1 MSSPQMVDIFLKA
14 GYQVLYA
21 GERDRKFTIANVFVV
36 ALSPFVVVAHHAD
49 TIHNIG
55 QTVFIQMLATEN
67 GRVNLQDADDGESVI
82 RNLNPSVHQLNSR
95 HNLPLLV
102 DVNHNISNVMMK
114 VITSQKNPL
123 PDTAARRYAF
133 PAGVNPLAG
142 FSSLNTR
149 ADNRDHSV
157 TRSFFVR
164 KMPCCV
170 RIMVGRNG
178 EAFAPAGF
186 VSAGLLTLLRL
197 TTPFSS
203 GLVRLINLLTRPPL
217 WSLPLPRHTRD
228 SSGLS
233 LPFAATARP
242 LPQQSITL
250 PPPANVKLV
259 VCPLRGRIMNKPI
272 PAGADLFH
280 LAGECAALVCGL
292 MEYHSRTEHRAMC
305 KSLVTSLEA
314 LTAAYHADT
323 ALPLPDNTASDLS
336 EYWPD
341 ESLTLEYCLTQAK
354 ALVADTLPRDM
365 IQPLT
370 GLLHDLVNMLADQVK
385 STTPHRCQGV
395 VLLPFVRRY
404 PAYIE
409 ATLDPFVLALYRE
422 RREMLCRFKQ
432 ALDVAGVAYVE
443 ADHA

>member
-1 MSSPQMVDIFLKA
+1 
-14 GYQVLYA
+14 
-21 GERDRKFTIANVFVV
+21 
-36 ALSPFVVVAHHAD
+36 
-49 TIHNIG
+49 
-55 QTVFIQMLATEN
+55 
-67 GRVNLQDADDGESVI
+67 
-82 RNLNPSVHQLNSR
+82 
-95 HNLPLLV
+95 
-102 DVNHNISNVMMK
+102 
-114 VITSQKNPL
+114 
-123 PDTAARRYAF
+123 
-133 PAGVNPLAG
+133 
-142 FSSLNTR
+142 
-149 ADNRDHSV
+149 
-157 TRSFFVR
+157 
-164 KMPCCV
+164 
-170 RIMVGRNG
+170 
-178 EAFAPAGF
+178 
-186 VSAGLLTLLRL
+186 
-197 TTPFSS
+197 
-203 GLVRLINLLTRPPL
+203 
-217 WSLPLPRHTRD
+217 
-228 SSGLS
+228 
-233 LPFAATARP
+233 
-242 LPQQSITL
+242 
-250 PPPANVKLV
+250 
-259 VCPLRGRIMNKPI
+259 MNKPI

-341 ESLTLEYCLTQAK
+341 ESLTLEYCLTLAK

-404 PAYIE
+404 PADIE

>member
-1 MSSPQMVDIFLKA
+1 MKSINGLHGQGIAHPATSKKRILTANRSDISVILA
-14 GYQVLYA
+14 GNNLSKPDTGKNKNRLPVSLNRIYS
-21 GERDRKFTIANVFVV
+21 IPVV
-36 ALSPFVVVAHHAD
+36 AKSTTGRENPFYCMA
-49 TIHNIG
+49 T
-55 QTVFIQMLATEN
+55 QTPKA
-67 GRVNLQDADDGESVI
+67 
-82 RNLNPSVHQLNSR
+82 
-95 HNLPLLV
+95 
-102 DVNHNISNVMMK
+102 
-114 VITSQKNPL
+114 
-123 PDTAARRYAF
+123 
-133 PAGVNPLAG
+133 
-142 FSSLNTR
+142 
-149 ADNRDHSV
+149 
-157 TRSFFVR
+157 SFFVS
-164 KMPCCV
+164 CQ
-170 RIMVGRNG
+170 RIPAKQTVSMVALVGQPSGWPESIQSGFLTPASVTAPYERENSG
-178 EAFAPAGF
+178 GDFMNYCMEAALW
-186 VSAGLLTLLRL
+186 LL
-197 TTPFSS
+197 PS
-203 GLVRLINLLTRPPL
+203 
-217 WSLPLPRHTRD
+217 PRHTRN

-233 LPFAATARP
+233 LPFAATAQP

-250 PPPANVKLV
+250 PPPANVKPVASLLGKMSASLRV
-259 VCPLRGRIMNKPI
+259 ACPLRGRIMNKPI
-272 PAGADLFH
+272 PAGADLFY

-292 MEYHSRTEHRAMC
+292 MEYRSRTEHRAMC
-305 KSLVTSLEA
+305 KSLVTSLET

-341 ESLTLEYCLTQAK
+341 ESLTLEYCLTLAK

-404 PAYIE
+404 PAEIE
-409 ATLDPFVLALYRE
+409 TTLDPLVLALYRE

>member
-1 MSSPQMVDIFLKA
+1 MKSINGLHGQGIAHPATSKKRILTAEKRDIYVVLA
-14 GYQVLYA
+14 GINLSKPDTGKNKNRLPVYLNRIYS
-21 GERDRKFTIANVFVV
+21 IPVV
-36 ALSPFVVVAHHAD
+36 AKSTTGRENLKYIPYGDTDAASVFFCVEPAHTCKTD
-49 TIHNIG
+49 RI
-55 QTVFIQMLATEN
+55 N
-67 GRVNLQDADDGESVI
+67 GGAGG
-82 RNLNPSVHQLNSR
+82 
-95 HNLPLLV
+95 
-102 DVNHNISNVMMK
+102 
-114 VITSQKNPL
+114 
-123 PDTAARRYAF
+123 AAF
-133 PAGVNPLAG
+133 GLAG
-142 FSSLNTR
+142 NHRGRFLTP
-149 ADNRDHSV
+149 ASV
-157 TRSFFVR
+157 TAPYERENSDGDFIIPMEAALWLLPSPRSA
-164 KMPCCV
+164 
-170 RIMVGRNG
+170 RN
-178 EAFAPAGF
+178 
-186 VSAGLLTLLRL
+186 
-197 TTPFSS
+197 
-203 GLVRLINLLTRPPL
+203 
-217 WSLPLPRHTRD
+217 

-250 PPPANVKLV
+250 PPPANVKPVASLHGKMSASLRV
-259 VCPLRGRIMNKPI
+259 ACLLRGRIMNKPI
-272 PAGADLFH
+272 PTGADLFH

-292 MEYHSRTEHRAMC
+292 MEYRSSTEHRAMC
-305 KSLVTSLEA
+305 KSLITSLEA

-341 ESLTLEYCLTQAK
+341 ESLTLEYCLTLAK

-365 IQPLT
+365 LQPLT

-404 PAYIE
+404 PAEIE

-432 ALDVAGVAYVE
+432 ALAMAGVAYVE